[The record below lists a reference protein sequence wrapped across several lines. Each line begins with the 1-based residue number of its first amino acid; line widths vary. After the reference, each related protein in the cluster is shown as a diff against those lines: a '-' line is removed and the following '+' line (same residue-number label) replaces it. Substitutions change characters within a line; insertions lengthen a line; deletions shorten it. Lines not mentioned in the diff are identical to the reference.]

1 MINCLVLSFALFYLV
16 PVNGK
21 NEANIP
27 RVTEWSTYDINSFP
41 RIDTS
46 FTSVINEKKS
56 IKYYTG
62 ARKDKAQEYIILVI
76 QGPAH
81 DIKVWQLCSSED
93 IQVMEMVAIE
103 WKDARNYKRYA
114 GRQGYNNPCHLIEDN
129 SLDQLP
135 RDSVYLLFHHPTSND
150 DRISGKLKH
159 AVLRGSQDATF
170 LLNTENKY
178 SISYGIVRTR

>member
-1 MINCLVLSFALFYLV
+1 MINCLVLSFVLFYLV

-21 NEANIP
+21 NEAIIP

-46 FTSVINEKKS
+46 FTSVINAKKS

-62 ARKDKAQEYIILVI
+62 SRKDKAPEHFIPVI
-76 QGPAH
+76 DMP
-81 DIKVWQLCSSED
+81 DSKVKVWQLCSSED
-93 IQVMEMVAIE
+93 IQVMEMVIIE
-103 WKDARNYKRYA
+103 WEKANWRGNAKN
-114 GRQGYNNPCHLIEDN
+114 QGYNNPCHLIEDN

-159 AVLRGSQDATF
+159 AVLRGSQEAIDM
-170 LLNTENKY
+170 LNNENKY
-178 SISYGIVRTR
+178 SRSYGIARTR

>member
-1 MINCLVLSFALFYLV
+1 V

-27 RVTEWSTYDINSFP
+27 RATEWSTYTTKSFP

-46 FTSVINEKKS
+46 FTSVINDKKS

-62 ARKDKAQEYIILVI
+62 TRSNSYNEHNIPVMDVPDSKD
-76 QGPAH
+76 
-81 DIKVWQLCSSED
+81 KVWQLCLTED

-103 WKDARNYKRYA
+103 WEGADWKRYA
-114 GRQGYNNPCHLIEDN
+114 KKQGYSNPCHLIEDN

-135 RDSVYLLFHHPTSND
+135 REYVYLLFHYPTSND

-159 AVLRGSQDATF
+159 EVLRGSQEATD
-170 LLNTENKY
+170 LLNTESKY